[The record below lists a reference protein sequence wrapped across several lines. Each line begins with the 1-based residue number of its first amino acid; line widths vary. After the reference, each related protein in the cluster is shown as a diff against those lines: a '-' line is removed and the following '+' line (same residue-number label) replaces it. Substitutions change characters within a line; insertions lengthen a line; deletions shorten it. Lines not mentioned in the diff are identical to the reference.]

1 MIKHINISSTNHGH
15 GLCYY
20 FFILEVKEAQSS
32 LLLNPTSSQPN
43 KYSLHYK
50 DRGCDRMKKKSL
62 SDLIDQLKMNE
73 NIIHWHE
80 IEPKEARTKEIPME
94 VDERIRMALH
104 KRGIEKLYTHQYT
117 AFQTVQNGENIVT
130 VTPTASGKTLC
141 YNLPV
146 LQAVAE
152 NPANRALYLFPTK
165 ALAQDQK
172 SELNEIIHEMGID
185 IKSFTYDGDTS
196 PVIRQKVRKAGHIVI
211 TNPDM
216 LHSAILPHHTKW
228 VSLFEN
234 LKYIVIDELH
244 TYRGVFGSHVANVIR
259 RLKRICK
266 FYGSNPIFIC
276 TSATIANP
284 KELAEQLTGNS
295 MTLIDDN
302 GAPSG
307 RKHFVFYN
315 PPIVNK
321 PLNIRKS
328 ATVEVNQLAKQFL
341 ENNIQTIVFARSR
354 VRVEIILS
362 HLQELVKKEL
372 GPKSI
377 RGYRGGYLPKQRRE
391 IEKGLREGEIL
402 GVVSTNALELGVD
415 IGQLQV
421 CVMTGYPGSV
431 ASTWQQAGR
440 AGRRH
445 GEALII
451 MVASST
457 PIDQYIVQNP
467 NYFFDRSPEYARI
480 NPENLIILVDHLKC
494 AAYELPFRE
503 GEPFGPLEIQEILEY
518 LVEERVLHQNGDKF
532 YWANQSFPATNI
544 SLRSASQENVVII
557 DQSDIANVKIIGEM
571 DRFSAMTL
579 LHDEAIYLHEGVQY
593 QVENLDWEHNK
604 AYVKEVNVEYYT
616 DANLAVQL
624 KVLEIDKT
632 VNYKHSSIHYG
643 DVTVNML
650 PTIFKKIRLTTFEN
664 IGSGPIYLPEEE
676 LHTSAMWLELT
687 QLDERLTEKI
697 VEQLLLGVAHVI
709 QHIVPIHVMC
719 DRNDIHVVS
728 QIKATHTGLPTIFIY
743 DHYPGG
749 IGLAEDVYK
758 RFDEIKR
765 AATHLIRKCPC
776 DDGCP
781 SCIGMEIEGISAKQ
795 KCIEL
800 LEQL

>member
-1 MIKHINISSTNHGH
+1 
-15 GLCYY
+15 
-20 FFILEVKEAQSS
+20 
-32 LLLNPTSSQPN
+32 
-43 KYSLHYK
+43 
-50 DRGCDRMKKKSL
+50 MKKKSL
-62 SDLIDQLKMNE
+62 SELIEELRHNE
-73 NIIHWHE
+73 NIINWHE
-80 IEPKEARTKEIPME
+80 IEPQEAKSRPMPE
-94 VDERIRMALH
+94 SIDSRIKDALQ
-104 KRGIEKLYTHQYT
+104 KRGINELYSHQYT
-117 AFQTVQNGENIVT
+117 AFETLQKGENIVA

-146 LQAVAE
+146 LQSIAD
-152 NPANRALYLFPTK
+152 NDANRALYIFPTK

-172 SELNEIIHEMGID
+172 SELNEIIDEMGID
-185 IKSFTYDGDTS
+185 IKSYTYDGDTS
-196 PVIRQKVRKAGHIVI
+196 PAIRQAVRKAGHIVI

-259 RLKRICK
+259 RLKRICS
-266 FYGSNPIFIC
+266 FYGSSPIFIC

-284 KELAEQLTGNS
+284 KELAEQLTGNP
-295 MTLIDDN
+295 MRLIDDN
-302 GAPSG
+302 GAPRG

-315 PPIVNK
+315 PPVVNK
-321 PLNIRKS
+321 PLNIRRS
-328 ATVEVNQLAKQFL
+328 ATAEVNNLAKTFL
-341 ENNIQTIVFARSR
+341 KNKIQTIVFARSR

-362 HLQELVKKEL
+362 HIQELVKDQL
-372 GPKSI
+372 GSKSI

-391 IEKGLREGEIL
+391 IERGLRDGEIL

-445 GEALII
+445 GEALIL
-451 MVASST
+451 MVAGSS

-467 NYFFDRSPEYARI
+467 EYFFDRSPESARI

-494 AAYELPFRE
+494 AAYELPFKE
-503 GEPFGPLEIQEILEY
+503 GEEFGPLDVADILEY
-518 LVEERVLHQNGDKF
+518 LVEERVLHHNGEAF
-532 YWANQSFPATNI
+532 YWANQSFPASNI

-557 DQSDIANVKIIGEM
+557 DRSVTNDVKIIGEM

-579 LHDEAIYLHEGVQY
+579 LHDEAIYLHEGIQY
-593 QVENLDWEHNK
+593 QVEKLDWDHKK
-604 AYVKEVNVEYYT
+604 AYVTEVDVEYYT

-632 VNYKHSSIHYG
+632 VKREKTAVHYG
-643 DVTVNML
+643 DVTVNAM
-650 PTIFKKIRLTTFEN
+650 PTIFKKIKLTTFEN
-664 IGSGPIYLPEEE
+664 IGSGPISLPEEE
-676 LHTSAMWLELT
+676 LHTSAAWLELEEIDPG
-687 QLDERLTEKI
+687 LGEKTM
-697 VEQLLLGVAHVI
+697 EQLLLGISNVLRHV
-709 QHIVPIHVMC
+709 VPIHVMC

-728 QIKATHTGLPTIFIY
+728 QIKASHSQLPTIFLY

-758 RFDEIKR
+758 RFDEIK
-765 AATHLIRKCPC
+765 AAAKNLIVNCPC
-776 DDGCP
+776 NDGCP
-781 SCIGMEIEGISAKQ
+781 SCIGTEIEGIAAKKKSIQ
-795 KCIEL
+795 L
-800 LEQL
+800 LDAF

>member
-1 MIKHINISSTNHGH
+1 MIG
-15 GLCYY
+15 
-20 FFILEVKEAQSS
+20 
-32 LLLNPTSSQPN
+32 
-43 KYSLHYK
+43 
-50 DRGCDRMKKKSL
+50 KKSL
-62 SDLIDQLKMNE
+62 SELIKELRQNE
-73 NIIHWHE
+73 NIINWHE
-80 IEPKEARTKEIPME
+80 IEPREAKTRPLPSS
-94 VDERIRMALH
+94 VDDRIKNALQ
-104 KRGIEKLYTHQYT
+104 KRGIGELYSHQYSAYET
-117 AFQTVQNGENIVT
+117 LRNGQNIVA

-146 LQAVAE
+146 LQSIAE
-152 NPANRALYLFPTK
+152 NDANRALYIFPTK

-172 SELNEIIHEMGID
+172 SELNEIINEMGID
-185 IKSFTYDGDTS
+185 IKSYTYDGDTS
-196 PVIRQKVRKAGHIVI
+196 PAIRQVVRKASHIVI

-234 LKYIVIDELH
+234 LKYVVIDELH

-284 KELAEQLTGNS
+284 KELAEQLTGNP
-295 MTLIDDN
+295 MRLIDDN

-328 ATVEVNQLAKQFL
+328 ATVEVNNLAKEFL
-341 ENNIQTIVFARSR
+341 KNKIQTIVFARSR

-362 HLQELVKKEL
+362 HLQELVKNRI
-372 GPKSI
+372 GSKSI

-391 IEKGLREGEIL
+391 IERGLRDGDIL

-445 GEALII
+445 GEALIL

-467 NYFFDRSPEYARI
+467 EYFFDRSPESARI

-494 AAYELPFRE
+494 AAYELPFNE
-503 GEPFGPLEIQEILEY
+503 NEEFGPLDVKEILEY
-518 LVEERVLHQNGDKF
+518 LVEERVIHQNGDKF
-532 YWANQSFPATNI
+532 YWANQSFPAGNI
-544 SLRSASQENVVII
+544 SLRSASQENVVIV
-557 DQSDIANVKIIGEM
+557 DQSETANVRIIGEM

-593 QVENLDWEHNK
+593 QVEKLDWEHKK
-604 AYVKEVNVEYYT
+604 AYVREVDVEYYT

-632 VNYKHSSIHYG
+632 VNRRESSINYG
-643 DVTVNML
+643 DVTINIL
-650 PTIFKKIRLTTFEN
+650 PSIFKKIKLTTFEN

-676 LHTSAMWLELT
+676 LHTSATWLELKEVDST
-687 QLDERLTEKI
+687 LGEKTL
-697 VEQLLLGVAHVI
+697 EQLLQGIANVLG
-709 QHIVPIHVMC
+709 HIVPIHVMC
-719 DRNDIHVVS
+719 DRNDIHVVA
-728 QIKATHTGLPTIFIY
+728 QIKAAHTQLPTIFLY

-758 RFDEIKR
+758 RFDHVR
-765 AATHLIRKCPC
+765 DAAKNLIRKCPC
-776 DDGCP
+776 KDGCP
-781 SCIGMEIEGISAKQ
+781 SCIGTEIEGIHAKNRSIQ
-795 KCIEL
+795 L
-800 LEQL
+800 LDQF

>member
-1 MIKHINISSTNHGH
+1 MIG
-15 GLCYY
+15 
-20 FFILEVKEAQSS
+20 
-32 LLLNPTSSQPN
+32 
-43 KYSLHYK
+43 
-50 DRGCDRMKKKSL
+50 KKSL
-62 SDLIDQLKMNE
+62 PELIQELRKNE
-73 NIIHWHE
+73 NIINWHE
-80 IEPKEARTKEIPME
+80 IEPKEPKTKPMPSS
-94 VDERIRMALH
+94 VDERIKAALQ
-104 KRGIEKLYTHQYT
+104 KRGIGELYSHQYT
-117 AFQTVQNGENIVT
+117 AYETLQKGENIVA

-146 LQAVAE
+146 LQSVAE
-152 NPANRALYLFPTK
+152 DNSNRALYIFPTK

-172 SELNEIIHEMGID
+172 SELNEIIDEMGID
-185 IKSFTYDGDTS
+185 IKSYTYDGDTS
-196 PVIRQKVRKAGHIVI
+196 PSIRQVVRKAGHIVI

-234 LKYIVIDELH
+234 LKYVVIDELH

-259 RLKRICK
+259 RLRRICK
-266 FYGSNPIFIC
+266 FYGSNPQFIC

-284 KELAEQLTGNS
+284 KELAEQLTGAP
-295 MTLIDDN
+295 MRLIDDN

-315 PPIVNK
+315 PPIVNQ

-328 ATVEVNQLAKQFL
+328 ATVEVNQLAKEFL
-341 ENNIQTIVFARSR
+341 KNKIQTIVFARSR

-362 HLQELVKKEL
+362 HLQELVKNQISSKA
-372 GPKSI
+372 I

-391 IEKGLREGEIL
+391 IERGLRQGEII

-445 GEALII
+445 GEALIL
-451 MVASST
+451 MVAGST

-467 NYFFDRSPEYARI
+467 AYFFDRSPESARI

-494 AAYELPFRE
+494 AAYELPLKE
-503 GEPFGPLEIQEILEY
+503 DEEFGPLDVNDILEY
-518 LVEERVLHQNGDKF
+518 LVEERVIHQNGDTF
-532 YWANQSFPATNI
+532 YWSNQSFPAGNI

-557 DQSDIANVKIIGEM
+557 DQSETANVKIIGEM

-593 QVENLDWEHNK
+593 QVEKLDWDHKK
-604 AYVKEVNVEYYT
+604 AFVRQVDVEYYT

-632 VNYKHSSIHYG
+632 KTRENSSIHYG
-643 DVTVNML
+643 DVSINIL
-650 PTIFKKIRLTTFEN
+650 PSIFKKIKLSTFEN

-676 LHTSAMWLELT
+676 LHTSAAWLEL
-687 QLDERLTEKI
+687 QEVDETLGEKI
-697 VEQLLLGVAHVI
+697 LEQLLLGISNVLQHV
-709 QHIVPIHVMC
+709 VPVHVMC
-719 DRNDIHVVS
+719 DRNDIHVVA
-728 QIKATHTGLPTIFIY
+728 QIKAAHTQKPTIFLY

-749 IGLAEDVYK
+749 IGLAEDVYN
-758 RFDEIKR
+758 RFDQVKE
-765 AATHLIRKCPC
+765 AAKNLIQKCPC
-776 DDGCP
+776 KDGCP
-781 SCIGMEIEGISAKQ
+781 SCIGTEIEGISAKRRS
-795 KCIEL
+795 IEVL
-800 LEQL
+800 DQF

>member
-1 MIKHINISSTNHGH
+1 M
-15 GLCYY
+15 
-20 FFILEVKEAQSS
+20 F
-32 LLLNPTSSQPN
+32 
-43 KYSLHYK
+43 
-50 DRGCDRMKKKSL
+50 KKKSL
-62 SDLIDQLKMNE
+62 SELIDQLRVNE
-73 NIIHWHE
+73 NIINWHE
-80 IEPKEARTKEIPME
+80 IEPQDAKTKPIPDS
-94 VDERIRMALH
+94 VDSRITSALN
-104 KRGIEKLYTHQYT
+104 KRGITELYTHQYT
-117 AFQTVQNGENIVT
+117 AYETLQKGENIVA

-146 LQAVAE
+146 LQAIA
-152 NPANRALYLFPTK
+152 ADDSCRALYLFPTK

-172 SELNEIIHEMGID
+172 SELNEIINEMGID
-185 IKSFTYDGDTS
+185 IKSFTYDGDTA
-196 PVIRQKVRKAGHIVI
+196 PAIRQVVQKAGHIVI

-228 VSLFEN
+228 VSLFGN

-266 FYGSNPIFIC
+266 FYGSSPIFIC

-284 KELAEQLTGNS
+284 KELAEQLTGNP
-295 MTLIDDN
+295 MRLINDN
-302 GAPSG
+302 GAPRG

-328 ATVEVNQLAKQFL
+328 ATVEVNNLAMEFL
-341 ENNIQTIVFARSR
+341 KNKIQTIVFARSR

-362 HLQELVKKEL
+362 HLQELVKKEI
-372 GPKSI
+372 GSNSI

-391 IEKGLREGEIL
+391 IEKGLRDGEIM

-445 GEALII
+445 GEALVL

-467 NYFFDRSPEYARI
+467 EYFFDRSPESARI
-480 NPENLIILVDHLKC
+480 NPENLLILVDHLRC
-494 AAYELPFRE
+494 AAYEIPFQK
-503 GEPFGPLEIQEILEY
+503 GEEFGPLDVLDIMEY
-518 LVEERVLHQNGDKF
+518 LVEEKVLHQHENTF
-532 YWANQSFPATNI
+532 YWAHQSFPASNI
-544 SLRSASQENVVII
+544 SLRSASQENVVIV
-557 DQSDIANVKIIGEM
+557 DQSDVANVRIIGEM

-579 LHDEAIYLHEGVQY
+579 LHDEAIYLHEGVQF
-593 QVENLDWEHNK
+593 QVEKLDWEHKK
-604 AYVKEVNVEYYT
+604 AYVRQVDVEYYT

-624 KVLEIDKT
+624 KVMVIDKT
-632 VNYKHSSIHYG
+632 INRRTTAVNFG
-643 DVTVNML
+643 DVAVNML
-650 PTIFKKIRLTTFEN
+650 PTIFKKIKLTTFEN
-664 IGSGPIYLPEEE
+664 VGYGQIFLPEEE
-676 LHTSAMWLELT
+676 LHTSSTWIELRDVHSDIET
-687 QLDERLTEKI
+687 KTL
-697 VEQLLLGVAHVI
+697 EQLLLGIANVLR
-709 QHIVPIHVMC
+709 HIVPIHVMC

-728 QIKATHTGLPTIFIY
+728 QIRAAHTQLPTIFMY

-749 IGLAEDVYK
+749 IGLAEDVFK
-758 RFDEIKR
+758 RFDEVI
-765 AATHLIRKCPC
+765 AAAKNLIRKCPC
-776 DDGCP
+776 EDGCP
-781 SCIGMEIEGISAKQ
+781 SCIGTEIEGINAKQ
-795 KCIEL
+795 KSIQL
-800 LEQL
+800 LEDL